1 MSAGKFMA
9 TFNRSELFKFY
20 SNRNLLIWPRSR
32 ETLACDL
39 KNELCIDYNS
49 AANSFVALK
58 VQNQINHKIQND
70 ESYDTTQFKKYI
82 KEVLNSQNSEYRKLS
97 TSPYQALKN
106 LYRITVP
113 NFIFEF
119 IELNQEVIPSVITD
133 KIAPIVSGTT
143 YNRQNSKL
151 SNYIQK
157 ICLMNALNSIDK
169 NSKEFYNYNRFVT
182 LYNMIINQ
190 NLTPMAYNVRTGALY
205 FTFSYNLYKE
215 KEQIFENLRKNSSNL
230 ISPNIEE
237 VRYYINTEYGEIATV
252 RKLFD
257 KRVKR
262 YKTDVSD
269 QMAFSMP
276 NIVRM
281 IIHDLFSKFSNKN
294 YKLSYTQMLG
304 YRLRN
309 TIIVED
315 YCEKINRD
323 GSTFSVPINNKW
335 ETMSAKEVRL
345 LSKASIDEGLVLET
359 YKDLLNSIKQVM
371 TEFKS

>member
-1 MSAGKFMA
+1 MSAGKFKA

-20 SNRNLLIWPRSR
+20 SNRNLMVWPRSR

-49 AANSFVALK
+49 AAGSFVALK
-58 VQNQINHKIQND
+58 VQNQINRKIQND
-70 ESYDTTQFKKYI
+70 SSLDSTKYKKYV
-82 KEVLNSQNSEYRKLS
+82 KEVLDTQSPEYRKLS
-97 TSPYQALKN
+97 SAPYQALKN
-106 LYRITVP
+106 LYRITLP
-113 NFIFEF
+113 NFIFGFMESNRG
-119 IELNQEVIPSVITD
+119 IIPPVITD
-133 KIAPIVSGTT
+133 KITPIVSGTT
-143 YNRQNSKL
+143 YSRQNAKL

-157 ICLMNALNSIDK
+157 VCLMGAINSLDK
-169 NSKEFYNYNRFVT
+169 NSTEFYNYSRFVS
-182 LYNMIINQ
+182 LYNLIINQ
-190 NLTPMAYNVRTGALY
+190 NLTPIAYNIRTGALY
-205 FTFSYNLYKE
+205 FTFSHNLYKK
-215 KEQIFENLRKNSSNL
+215 KEQIFENLHKNVPNL

-237 VRYYINTEYGEIATV
+237 VRYYVNTEYGEVATV

-269 QMAFSMP
+269 QMVFSMP
-276 NIVRM
+276 NVVRM
-281 IIHDLFSKFSNKN
+281 IIHDLFNKFGNKN
-294 YKLSYTQMLG
+294 YKLSYNQMLG

-315 YCEKINRD
+315 YCEKISRD
-323 GSTFSVPINNKW
+323 GSTFSVPIDNNW

-345 LSKASIDEGLVLET
+345 LSKAAIDEALVLET

-371 TEFKS
+371 IEFKS